1 MDKTAKVV
9 LKYISDKGTDYF
21 GAFVDERLQ
30 AMASDIGISKIELRA
45 ALLYLKDNNYIEFFK
60 AYGGKEDNAFRL
72 THEGI
77 HYKEIKRLKSCER
90 WKERFWGFT
99 VGVLVTLVSQFILE
113 CLK

>member
-1 MDKTAKVV
+1 
-9 LKYISDKGTDYF
+9 
-21 GAFVDERLQ
+21 
-30 AMASDIGISKIELRA
+30 MAQLYRASAVSCPAASIGISKIELRA

-113 CLK
+113 CFS